1 MGTINV
7 EPSLQNQ
14 IVMESP
20 SRVFGISKHVD
31 FNADFIGS
39 PIFQM
44 TNITSDGR
52 DSIGLGIDD
61 NSALVLEDSSHETE
75 FVESKQDEGV
85 GISLTDGHCKTQ
97 EHDGSDLLTEVVTDD
112 VDSSSSHHGKEQL
125 EEDEEND
132 EMFGGIFSF
141 SEEGIKGCS
150 CSCIY
155 PKVFVLFFLVSSY
168 YLLLVYYQLIH

>member
-7 EPSLQNQ
+7 EPSL
-14 IVMESP
+14 
-20 SRVFGISKHVD
+20 KHVD
-31 FNADFIGS
+31 FNADLTGS
-39 PIFQM
+39 PILQM
-44 TNITSDGR
+44 KNITSDGR
-52 DSIGLGIDD
+52 DSIGFGIEE
-61 NSALVLEDSSHETE
+61 NSALVLEDSSPESE

-85 GISLTDGHCKTQ
+85 GISLIDEHCKTQ
-97 EHDGSDLLTEVVTDD
+97 KHDGSDLLTEVVTDD

-132 EMFGGIFSF
+132 EMFGGMFAF

-155 PKVFVLFFLVSSY
+155 PKFCPFFSGIVLLSSAS
-168 YLLLVYYQLIH
+168 LLLINSLISRFRLITIIEE